1 MIIDISYLKYICFE
15 AINSGTYVVA
25 KILTRFRL
33 ATGTTIQELTIQLTT
48 IHQQKNK
55 FSL

>member
-1 MIIDISYLKYICFE
+1 MTFMITDMLYLKYICFE

-33 ATGTTIQELTIQLTT
+33 AAGMAIQELAIQLTT
-48 IHQQKNK
+48 VH
-55 FSL
+55 